1 MTPPEPSA
9 APLPARAADAG
20 APPLGRPRARGPAPQ
35 PKRNDTRRYRGEM
48 TAGRRAPTMASMF
61 NPLHK
66 DPAMKPWIKRTLF
79 GAFGVVLLA
88 GGLAACGERHHG
100 LRHGQVSA
108 EDVAE
113 WRGKFV
119 DRASRELALD
129 EAQKQRLGQ
138 LFDKLNEQRSALVG
152 STANPRAA
160 MQPLIAGEKFDRE
173 RATALV
179 AEKTDALR
187 LKSPEVIAAAA
198 DFFDSLRPEQQAQV
212 REFLNRHQGRHG
224 WRS

>member
-1 MTPPEPSA
+1 
-9 APLPARAADAG
+9 
-20 APPLGRPRARGPAPQ
+20 
-35 PKRNDTRRYRGEM
+35 M
-48 TAGRRAPTMASMF
+48 TAGRPAPTMASMF
-61 NPLHK
+61 NPSKK
-66 DPAMKPWIKRTLF
+66 DPAMKTWIKRTLF
-79 GAFGVVLLA
+79 AVFGVALVA

-100 LRHGQVSA
+100 LRHGPISA

-129 EAQKQRLGQ
+129 EPQKQRLGV
-138 LFDKLNEQRSALVG
+138 LFDKMNEQRSALMG
-152 STANPRAA
+152 STVNPRAA
-160 MQPLIAGEKFDRE
+160 MQPLIAGDRFDRE

-179 AEKTDALR
+179 AEKTDAVR

-212 REFLNRHQGRHG
+212 REYLNKRQGRHG